1 MIDWVVRVLLDA
13 GASVAGL
20 FVSKD
25 QSQFDVIAAM
35 IAILLL
41 AAILTMLVYGR
52 SLIDYL
58 RGKRPSD

>member
-25 QSQFDVIAAM
+25 QSQFEVIAAM
-35 IAILLL
+35 IAIMLL
-41 AAILTMLVYGR
+41 AAFLTLLVYGR
-52 SLIDYL
+52 SLFDYL
-58 RGKRPSD
+58 RSARKPH

>member
-1 MIDWVVRVLLDA
+1 MIDWIVRVLLDS

-35 IAILLL
+35 TAIMLL
-41 AAILTMLVYGR
+41 AAFLGLLVYGR

-58 RGKRPSD
+58 RSGRKPR

>member
-1 MIDWVVRVLLDA
+1 VLLDA

-41 AAILTMLVYGR
+41 AAFLSLLVYGR
-52 SLIDYL
+52 SLFDYL
-58 RGKRPSD
+58 RSGRRLR